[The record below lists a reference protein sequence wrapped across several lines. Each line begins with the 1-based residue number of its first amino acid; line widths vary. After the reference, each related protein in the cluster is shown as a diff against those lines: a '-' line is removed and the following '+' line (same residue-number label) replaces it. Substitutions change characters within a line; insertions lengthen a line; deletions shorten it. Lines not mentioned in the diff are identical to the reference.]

1 MHMGKLGISIYPIRA
16 PMKRWEDYLEQ
27 SAGYGFS
34 RVFESLIGLSRLTR
48 EEIIERYQP
57 LNQRAQKLGFE
68 IIVDV
73 APSVLKQ
80 VGVTPFDLSFFEELN
95 VNGFRLDEGYS
106 GMEESVMTCNPYGLL
121 VEINASIESHYIT
134 TILDYQP
141 VRSHLIACHNFYPQR
156 HTGLSIEHFKKTS
169 RRFCELGIRLA
180 AFVSSGVEGS
190 FGPWPSTDGLP
201 SLECHRGLPIECQ
214 VTHLLG
220 MGMDDI
226 IIANCFP
233 TEGELKKVKESFG
246 IIPTLD
252 VILDARTSE
261 TERKILFEEMH
272 ISRGDVSDKIV
283 RSTLPRVK
291 YAEKIIAL
299 FNPKPNI
306 QRGDVIINSE
316 QYENYAGEMHIAL
329 CDYPN
334 TGKSNVIGKIRPEE
348 LIVLDEIKPWQKFR
362 LRNYHEDRTS

>member
-1 MHMGKLGISIYPIRA
+1 MAKLGISIYPNRA
-16 PMKRWEDYLEQ
+16 PTKRWEEYLEQ
-27 SAGYGFS
+27 SAVYGFS
-34 RVFESLIGLSRLTR
+34 RVFESLIGLSGLTR
-48 EEIIERYQP
+48 EAIIEKYQP
-57 LNQRAQKLGFE
+57 LNRYAHELGFE
-68 IIVDV
+68 VIVDV
-73 APSVLKQ
+73 APVVLKQ
-80 VGVTPFDLSFFEELN
+80 VGVTPFELSFFRDLG

-121 VEINASIESHYIT
+121 VEINASIESHYVT

-141 VRSHLIACHNFYPQR
+141 VRSQLIACHNFYPQR
-156 HTGLSIEHFKKTS
+156 NTGLSVSHFKKTS
-169 RRFCELGIRLA
+169 QRFQELGIRLA
-180 AFVSSGVEGS
+180 AFVSSEVKNS
-190 FGPWPSTDGLP
+190 FGPWPSADGLP
-201 SLECHRGLPIECQ
+201 SMECHRDLLIECQ

-220 MGMDDI
+220 MGVDDI

-233 TEGELKKVKESFG
+233 TEVELRKVKESFG
-246 IIPTLD
+246 IIPTLE

-261 TERKILFEEMH
+261 TERKILFEELH
-272 ISRGDVSDKIV
+272 ISRGDISDKIV

-291 YAEKIIAL
+291 YAENIIPL
-299 FNPKPNI
+299 FNPKPYI

-362 LRNYHEDRTS
+362 MQIFHEEYPA

>member
-1 MHMGKLGISIYPIRA
+1 MGKLGISIYPNRA
-16 PMKRWEDYLEQ
+16 PVRRWEEYLEL
-27 SAGYGFS
+27 SASYGFS
-34 RVFESLIGLSRLTR
+34 RVFESLIGLSGLSR
-48 EEIIERYQP
+48 EEIIAKYQP
-57 LNQRAQKLGFE
+57 LNLVAQKYGFE
-68 IIVDV
+68 VIVDV
-73 APSVLKQ
+73 APVVLKQ
-80 VGVTPFDLSFFEELN
+80 VGVTPFDLSFFQELGA
-95 VNGFRLDEGYS
+95 NGFRLDEGYS

-169 RRFCELGIRLA
+169 QRFRELGIRLA
-180 AFVSSGVEGS
+180 SFVSSGVENS

-201 SLECHRGLPIECQ
+201 SLECHRDLPIECQ
-214 VTHLLG
+214 VTHLLT

-226 IIANCFP
+226 IISNCFP
-233 TEGELKKVKESFG
+233 TEEELNKVKESYG
-246 IIPTLD
+246 IIATLD
-252 VILDARTSE
+252 VILDSRTSE
-261 TERKILFEEMH
+261 IERKILFEELH

-291 YAEKIIAL
+291 YAENIIPL
-299 FNPKPNI
+299 FNPKPQI
-306 QRGDVIINSE
+306 HRGDVIINSE

-334 TGKSNVIGKIRPEE
+334 TGKSNVIGQIRPEE
-348 LIVLDEIKPWQKFR
+348 LIVLDEIKPWQKFK
-362 LRNYHEDRTS
+362 LRIYHEEDST

>member
-1 MHMGKLGISIYPIRA
+1 MAKLGISIYPDRA
-16 PMKRWEDYLEQ
+16 PTKRWEEYLEL
-27 SAGYGFS
+27 SVGYGFS
-34 RVFESLIGLSRLTR
+34 RVFESLIGLDGSSR
-48 EEIIERYQP
+48 EAIIEKYLP
-57 LNQRAQKLGFE
+57 LNQLAHDLGFE

-73 APSVLKQ
+73 APIVLKR
-80 VGVTPFDLSFFEELN
+80 VGVTPFELSFFRDLGAD
-95 VNGFRLDEGYS
+95 GFRLDEGYS

-121 VEINASIESHYIT
+121 VEINASIESHYIS

-141 VRSHLIACHNFYPQR
+141 VRSQLIACHNFYPQR
-156 HTGLSIEHFKKTS
+156 YTGLSIEHFKKTS
-169 RRFCELGIRLA
+169 RRFKDLGIRLA
-180 AFVSSGVEGS
+180 AFVSSGVKDS

-201 SLECHRGLPIECQ
+201 SLECHRDLPVECQ

-220 MGMDDI
+220 MGVDDI

-233 TEGELKKVKESFG
+233 TEDELKKVRDSFG

-261 TERKILFEEMH
+261 IERRILFEELH

-291 YAEKIIAL
+291 YADTIIPL

-306 QRGDVIINSE
+306 QRGDVLINSE

-334 TGKSNVIGKIRPEE
+334 TGKSNVIGQIRPEE
-348 LIVLDEIKPWQKFR
+348 LIVLDEIKPWQKFK
-362 LRNYHEDRTS
+362 LQIFNEEYSA